1 MELGGRGGAEDAVE
15 KLARQVRLE
24 GLVCLF
30 EGIDVEDEIVHG

>member
-1 MELGGRGGAEDAVE
+1 VRGDAIE

-24 GLVCLF
+24 GLVCLL